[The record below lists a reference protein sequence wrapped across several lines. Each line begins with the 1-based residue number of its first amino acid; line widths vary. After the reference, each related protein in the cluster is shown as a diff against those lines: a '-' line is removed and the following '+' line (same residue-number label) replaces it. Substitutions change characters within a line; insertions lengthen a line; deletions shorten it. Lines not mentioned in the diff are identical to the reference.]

1 MLFVFVFTSSCLY
14 GSCLIYVICVCLYI
28 QLFVWLMSYL
38 CYLCLFAHSGVFCF
52 VCLRPVYLM
61 LVASFSGLSIFFIV
75 PSEFFIVY
83 LSKLYT
89 DISTKTLF
97 LPIAKIFKCS
107 FRSVVLSSLSTKNTI
122 KCISTNLKIT

>member
-1 MLFVFVFTSSCLY
+1 MP
-14 GSCLIYVICVCLYI
+14 
-28 QLFVWLMSYL
+28 YL
-38 CYLCLFAHSGVFCF
+38 CYLCLFAHSGVFSF
-52 VCLRPVYLM
+52 FCLRPVYLM